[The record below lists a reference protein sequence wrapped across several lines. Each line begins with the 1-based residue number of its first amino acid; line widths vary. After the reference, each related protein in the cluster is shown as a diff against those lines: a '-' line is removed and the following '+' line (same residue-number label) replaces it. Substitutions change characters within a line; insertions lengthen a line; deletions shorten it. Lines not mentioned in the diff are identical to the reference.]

1 MKAFASGSLKI
12 ILQII
17 LLYFIILFIGYL
29 LNSWSFIQIRP
40 LELSLLSAAFAINSI
55 VTVLIFLKGRRMDER
70 TGTMYTLVA
79 ISLKFLV
86 EMLIA
91 LVWFIPAKKTGMNY
105 IVLFFVL
112 YLAFSWCSIIILL
125 NTLKNKSL

>member
-112 YLAFSWCSIIILL
+112 YLAFSLCSIIILL